1 MLFIISFTAGGFTML
16 PAHEYANDLILF
28 ALIVDCGSFSKA
40 AEMAGVTGSVLSKR
54 VGRLEKASA
63 PVFSTVPPAACL
75 SRKTAAYCISMP
87 NPLPARFT
95 VPCRQSVPTV
105 MN

>member
-1 MLFIISFTAGGFTML
+1 ML

-54 VGRLEKASA
+54 VGRLEKALGARLLYRTTRS
-63 PVFSTVPPAACL
+63 L
-75 SRKTAAYCISMP
+75 SVTENGRVLYQHAKSLTGQVH
-87 NPLPARFT
+87 RFT
-95 VPCRQSVPTV
+95 AHYRQSVPTV
-105 MN
+105 MS